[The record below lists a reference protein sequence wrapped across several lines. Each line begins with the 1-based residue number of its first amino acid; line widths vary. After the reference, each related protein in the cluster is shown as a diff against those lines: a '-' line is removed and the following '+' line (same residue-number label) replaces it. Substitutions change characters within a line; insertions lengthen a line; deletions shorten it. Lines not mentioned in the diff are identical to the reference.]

1 MTENELKQTWKNTI
15 VPFAVWI
22 VLFIVSVL
30 YNTYGIKNS
39 TLETVSLFASICSL
53 TFIIFYSIKIVKFRK
68 ILKQL
73 NEN

>member
-1 MTENELKQTWKNTI
+1 MTENELKQTWKNII

-30 YNTYGIKNS
+30 YNTYGIKSS
-39 TLETVSLFASICSL
+39 TLETVSLFASICSFA
-53 TFIIFYSIKIVKFRK
+53 FIIFYSIKIIKFRK
-68 ILKQL
+68 FLKQL